1 MNKFLAL
8 PIKKLFV
15 LVITLLLLS
24 INSTPA
30 LLADEPIETAPA
42 RIDQVDSRQ
51 LDERAKILQAY
62 FIKYNSPL
70 QYHAQDFIDA
80 ADANQMD
87 WKLVPSIAGV
97 ESTFGKFIPG
107 GHGAYTSY
115 NAWGWG
121 VYGTQSLGFKS
132 WRDGIFTVSTGLKKD
147 YINKGLTDPYAMNKV
162 YAASPVWGQKVSYFL
177 ADLEKFTIAYQAQ
190 KQDEL
195 PNRVNPELFKSAGV
209 SAQPAF

>member
-1 MNKFLAL
+1 MLQ
-8 PIKKLFV
+8 IKKLFA
-15 LVITLLLLS
+15 LILTFLLLS
-24 INSTPA
+24 INSTPVLFA
-30 LLADEPIETAPA
+30 EEPSQVAPA
-42 RIDQVDSRQ
+42 RIDIVDSRQ

-70 QYHAQDFIDA
+70 QYHAQDFVDA

-87 WKLVPSIAGV
+87 WMLVPAIAGV

-107 GHGAYTSY
+107 GHGTAYTSY

-121 VYGTQSLGFKS
+121 VYGTQSLGFDS
-132 WRDGIFTVSTGLKKD
+132 WRHGIFTVSNGLKKN

-177 ADLEKFTIAYQAQ
+177 ADLQKFTINYQATQ
-190 KQDEL
+190 QSQT
-195 PNRVNPELFKSAGV
+195 PQRVNPELFKSAGV